1 MPVWRRVFFLTGVW
15 VFEFGISLTL
25 INHFPL
31 VVIVYVGF
39 CVPFSVYVLTGFFR
53 SIPRQLLGAA
63 KVDGANHHQV
73 ILHAI
78 MLFTTSPLVTL
89 SMVNGLWAWN
99 ELLIFLVFL
108 QGLTSTTLMAGSAR
122 GIRRDVRD
130 LPLIMAGSFLASIAL
145 LFVISFGQRYFVKGF
160 LGDYSRQGI

>member
-1 MPVWRRVFFLTGVW
+1 MEKL
-15 VFEFGISLTL
+15 FEFATALIAIPAIVIVIFLFVLMKQAHLISLFL
-25 INHFPL
+25 SL
-31 VVIVYVGF
+31 VIVCVGF
-39 CVPFSVYVLTGFFR
+39 CVRTSVYALTGFFR

-63 KVDGANHHQV
+63 KVDYANHLQI

-99 ELLIFLVFL
+99 ALLISLVFL
-108 QGLTSTTLMAGSAR
+108 QGVASTTSMAGLAP

-130 LPLIMAGSFLASIAL
+130 LPLIMAGSFLARIPL
-145 LFVISFGQRYFVKGF
+145 LFFISF
-160 LGDYSRQGI
+160 LGAYSRQGI